1 MATKIRL
8 IPTLEGKT
16 AKDFVEKADRNLAKV
31 RAWNKIPEKCF
42 VCQNALTDICHECIN
57 YPLKKA

>member
-16 AKDFVEKADRNLAKV
+16 AKDFVEKADRNLS
-31 RAWNKIPEKCF
+31 NKGTIDFSKQ
-42 VCQNALTDICHECIN
+42 VNAVHKI
-57 YPLKKA
+57 LKGFYSIKTQ